1 MVKRTADEYLETAG
15 YAEQELNKLR
25 EIRYKT
31 DKEKKRKRMLED
43 IYLESL
49 TQYEILTELLTRII

>member
-1 MVKRTADEYLETAG
+1 MVKRTADEYLENAG

-31 DKEKKRKRMLED
+31 GKEKKRKRMLED

-49 TQYEILTELLTRII
+49 TQYEMLTKLLTRII